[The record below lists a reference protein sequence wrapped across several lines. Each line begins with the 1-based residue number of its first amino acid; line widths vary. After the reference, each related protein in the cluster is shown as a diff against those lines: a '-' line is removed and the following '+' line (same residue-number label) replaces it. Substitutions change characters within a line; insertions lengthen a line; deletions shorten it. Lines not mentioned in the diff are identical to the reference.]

1 MLIPP
6 GRHRTLALNLEVPA
20 KQLVYSPRFDMGG
33 AMRVKPVGELV
44 FEKGG
49 HEHFISTSQL
59 SQGEQKKEAG
69 GIHGESED
77 WSVI

>member
-1 MLIPP
+1 
-6 GRHRTLALNLEVPA
+6 
-20 KQLVYSPRFDMGG
+20 
-33 AMRVKPVGELV
+33 MRVKPVGELV
-44 FEKGG
+44 FETDD
-49 HEHFISTSQL
+49 HEHYISASQL